1 MPYATQSD
9 LAARFGEA
17 ELLQQTDLTG
27 TGAINGQAVADAL
40 TDASALIDGYV
51 SARYSLPLAVV
62 PGLLVGVCCD
72 LARYALY
79 IEAVPPIV
87 QQRRDQAIA
96 TLRDISLG
104 KLRLDVGGDTPSVP
118 APSGLAQVVQA
129 GRKVFGGGLRSC

>member
-17 ELLQQTDLTG
+17 ELIQQTDLTG
-27 TGAINGQAVADAL
+27 TGAVNSQAIADAL

-87 QQRRDQAIA
+87 QQRRDQAIS
-96 TLRDISLG
+96 TLRDISQG
-104 KLRLDVGGDTPSVP
+104 KLRLEVGGDTPSVP
-118 APSGLAQVVQA
+118 APSGLAEVVQA
-129 GRKVFGGGLRSC
+129 GRRVFGGGLR

>member
-17 ELLQQTDLTG
+17 ELIQQTDLTG
-27 TGAINGQAVADAL
+27 TGAVNSQAIADAL

-104 KLRLDVGGDTPSVP
+104 KLRLEVGGDAPSVP

-129 GRKVFGGGLRSC
+129 GRKVFGGGLR

>member
-1 MPYATQSD
+1 MPYATQSE
-9 LAARFGEA
+9 LATRFGEL

-27 TGAINGQAVADAL
+27 TGVINSQAVTDAL

-62 PGLLVGVCCD
+62 PSLLVGVCCD

-87 QQRRDQAIA
+87 QQRREQAIA
-96 TLRDISLG
+96 ALRDISLG
-104 KLRLDVGGDTPSVP
+104 KLRLEVGGDTPSVP
-118 APSGLAQVVQA
+118 APSGLAAVVQA
-129 GRKVFGGGLRSC
+129 GRKVFGGGLR

>member
-129 GRKVFGGGLRSC
+129 GRKVFGGGLR

>member
-17 ELLQQTDLTG
+17 ELIQQTDLTG
-27 TGAINGQAVADAL
+27 AGAINSQTVADAL
-40 TDASALIDGYV
+40 IDASALIDGYV
-51 SARYSLPLAVV
+51 SARYSIPLPVV

-96 TLRDISLG
+96 ALRDISLG
-104 KLRLDVGGDTPSVP
+104 KLRLDVGGGAPTVP
-118 APSGLAQVVQA
+118 APSGLAEVVQP
-129 GRKVFGGGLRSC
+129 GRKVFSGGLR

>member
-104 KLRLDVGGDTPSVP
+104 KLRLEVGGDTPSVP

-129 GRKVFGGGLRSC
+129 GRKVFGGGLR

>member
-27 TGAINGQAVADAL
+27 TGAINDQAVADAL

-51 SARYSLPLAVV
+51 SARYSLPLSVV

-104 KLRLDVGGDTPSVP
+104 KLRLEVGGDTPSVP
-118 APSGLAQVVQA
+118 APSGLAVVVQA
-129 GRKVFGGGLRSC
+129 GRKVFGGGL

>member
-1 MPYATQSD
+1 MPYATRSD
-9 LAARFGEA
+9 LEHRYGEA
-17 ELLQQTDLTG
+17 ELIQQTDLAG
-27 TGAINGQAVADAL
+27 TGVINVQAVSDAL
-40 TDASALIDGYV
+40 TDASAMIDGYV

-96 TLRDISLG
+96 TLRDISQG
-104 KLRLDVGGDTPSVP
+104 KLRLEVGGDAPSVP
-118 APSGLAQVVQA
+118 APSGLAVVVQA
-129 GRKVFGGGLRSC
+129 GRKVFGGGLG

>member
-1 MPYATQSD
+1 MPYATQSE
-9 LAARFGEA
+9 LAGRFGEL

-27 TGAINGQAVADAL
+27 TGTINGQAVADAL

-62 PGLLVGVCCD
+62 PSLLVGVCCD

-87 QQRRDQAIA
+87 QQRREQAIA
-96 TLRDISLG
+96 ALRDISLG
-104 KLRLDVGGDTPSVP
+104 KLRLEVGGDTPSVP
-118 APSGLAQVVQA
+118 APSGLAAVVQA
-129 GRKVFGGGLRSC
+129 GRKVFGGGLR

>member
-1 MPYATQSD
+1 MPYATQSE
-9 LAARFGEA
+9 LATRFGEL

-27 TGAINGQAVADAL
+27 TGTINGQAVTDAL

-62 PGLLVGVCCD
+62 PSLLVGVCCD

-87 QQRRDQAIA
+87 QQRREQAIA
-96 TLRDISLG
+96 ALRDISLG
-104 KLRLDVGGDTPSVP
+104 KLRLEVGGDTPSVP
-118 APSGLAQVVQA
+118 APSGLAAVVQA
-129 GRKVFGGGLRSC
+129 GRKVFGGGLR